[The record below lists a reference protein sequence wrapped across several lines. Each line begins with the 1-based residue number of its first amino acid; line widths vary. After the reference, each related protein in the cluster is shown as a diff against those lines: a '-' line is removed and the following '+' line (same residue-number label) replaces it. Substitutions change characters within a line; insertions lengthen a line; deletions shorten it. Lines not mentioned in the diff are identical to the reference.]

1 MKALYQVYAPFT
13 FVGITAHEKKTN
25 IDVVC
30 GLWINPDHVSV
41 LLRMSEV
48 EHVGNSV

>member
-13 FVGITAHEKKTN
+13 FVGITAHEKKQILTSFV
-25 IDVVC
+25 DS
-30 GLWINPDHVSV
+30 WINPDHVSV